1 MKKPRNLLVVDAR
14 KRKAG
19 PHSGAKRPKGDLLPP
34 CTIEEGRC
42 TVCGSTKERV
52 CLLPLSW

>member
-1 MKKPRNLLVVDAR
+1 MKRPRNLLVVDAR

-19 PHSGAKRPKGDLLPP
+19 PHSSPKRPQGDLLPP

-42 TVCGSTKERV
+42 TVCGSTKEGV
-52 CLLPLSW
+52 CRLPPSW